1 MKITKQ
7 QLRQIIKEELEMVK
21 EELEQKARRDAE
33 PDDYLLISL
42 GDYPID
48 TSVEIFSEKPELAG
62 YSPNRTTMVAQII
75 EMPVSED
82 Y

>member
-7 QLRQIIKEELEMVK
+7 QLRQIIKEELEMVND
-21 EELEQKARRDAE
+21 ELEQKARGEAAVG
-33 PDDYLLISL
+33 DYLLISL
-42 GDYPID
+42 GDYQDD
-48 TSVEIFSEKPELAG
+48 TSVEIFSGQPDLPS
-62 YSPNRTTMVAQII
+62 YSSYRTTMVARII